1 MYVISTVYVPSTH
14 FYPKMLGVFFGNQS
28 LKCLQ
33 RTLKRFWTWNPVP
46 MTGIFSH
53 YSRCCGKQVTF
64 FVRSTRDSV
73 TFLGQHVFRGSR
85 TVETTK
91 HLAVL
96 TNLQNIEKISH
107 FHTNL
112 PPYTPN
118 IHHNKKRWNMVS
130 HHHQF
135 SNLQELPRRLFR
147 PKNESPQRLYSTRT
161 KSNLV
166 RVVKSKSPV
175 SHTDFVHCNRRIPLV
190 SKEFSTM
197 LKFLS
202 WVELI
207 VFDQRREKDHGRLYW
222 YWIICR
228 LQQCVPDTIW
238 SKTF

>member
-1 MYVISTVYVPSTH
+1 MCLAPISIQKCWESFLETKVSNVFKGPSKGFELGIPFPWQGSSATTH
-14 FYPKMLGVFFGNQS
+14 GVVASRSPFLLG
-28 LKCLQ
+28 Q
-33 RTLKRFWTWNPVP
+33 R
-46 MTGIFSH
+46 G
-53 YSRCCGKQVTF
+53 
-64 FVRSTRDSV
+64 DSV

>member
-1 MYVISTVYVPSTH
+1 MCLAPISIQKCWESFLETKVSNVFKGPSKGFELGIPFPWQGSSATTH
-14 FYPKMLGVFFGNQS
+14 GVVASRSPSLLG
-28 LKCLQ
+28 Q
-33 RTLKRFWTWNPVP
+33 RGTLLRFWVNT
-46 MTGIFSH
+46 FS
-53 YSRCCGKQVTF
+53 GGPEPLKQ
-64 FVRSTRDSV
+64 R
-73 TFLGQHVFRGSR
+73 
-85 TVETTK
+85 
-91 HLAVL
+91 
-96 TNLQNIEKISH
+96 NILLSWPTSKISKKY
-107 FHTNL
+107 HTSIRIYHL
-112 PPYTPN
+112 ILQIYTTT
-118 IHHNKKRWNMVS
+118 KKRWNMVS